1 MCVSHALPPTA
12 VVFTPRSPGA
22 HVYYPLSRDKALL
35 TSILIGC
42 GRSRRP
48 SCRARGRLHAR
59 RGGSAARAVAI
70 CCGRTVPMA
79 NDVRTCDLGVRGLL
93 PVGAARRLCRT
104 VRTPPADRRGRA
116 PRTLDAPALDTHVP
130 LSANAA
136 GCHGRSQAL
145 TCPSR
150 TALAG
155 AESAAR
161 QSCVRSA
168 ARAACTSCLR
178 T

>member
-1 MCVSHALPPTA
+1 MRVRAAVSHALPPTA

-42 GRSRRP
+42 GRSRWL

-79 NDVRTCDLGVRGLL
+79 NDVHTCDLGARGLL

-116 PRTLDAPALDTHVP
+116 PRTLDAPALD
-130 LSANAA
+130 
-136 GCHGRSQAL
+136 
-145 TCPSR
+145 
-150 TALAG
+150 
-155 AESAAR
+155 
-161 QSCVRSA
+161 
-168 ARAACTSCLR
+168 ARAAQRQCCWLLR
-178 T
+178 QVSGADLPVAHCARGC